1 MIVRCIDDRGN
12 PMIKLNQIY
21 EIDNNLCDDIFVN
34 VFIDDFW
41 EEGVYA
47 SRFEEV
53 TELRVGDIV
62 QIDTKLKKSTLY
74 TYHIGD
80 DMLEFKS
87 EYVTISNIYSS
98 LNVIEHKIK
107 EDNEK
112 FYWTKDMFELFTKR
126 RNIVIKKISSIDDIN
141 IFELFNT

>member
-21 EIDNNLCDDIFVN
+21 EIESIDGDDIFVN
-34 VFIDDFW
+34 VFIDGFW

-62 QIDTKLKKSTLY
+62 QIDTKLDIY
-74 TYHIGD
+74 TDYKVNINQ
-80 DMLEFKS
+80 DMLEFEG
-87 EYVTISNIYSS
+87 EYVTIADIQDGTYY
-98 LNVIEHKIK
+98 LIE
-107 EDNEK
+107 EDNK
-112 FYWTKDMFELFTKR
+112 NWSWTIDMFELFTKR
-126 RNIVIKKISSIDDIN
+126 RNLVIKKVSSIDDIN

>member
-21 EIDNNLCDDIFVN
+21 EIDNNLCDCMFVN

-41 EEGVYA
+41 EEGVYT

-62 QIDTKLKKSTLY
+62 QIDKKLSISNEYEISINT
-74 TYHIGD
+74 I
-80 DMLEFKS
+80 MEEFKG
-87 EYVTISNIYSS
+87 EYVTITHICDDDDYKSY
-98 LNVIEHKIK
+98 KI
-107 EDNEK
+107 DGDDGR
-112 FYWTKDMFELFTKR
+112 FHWTLDMFELFTKR
-126 RNIVIKKISSIDDIN
+126 RNLVIKKVSSIDDIN
-141 IFELFNT
+141 IFELFNI